1 MHKILKNSI
10 IVLLGEKVTMGD
22 CQKKKGGERK
32 LITGVKVYCGG
43 RKGGTLISCQKS
55 AGSEESICFNSF

>member
-1 MHKILKNSI
+1 
-10 IVLLGEKVTMGD
+10 MGD
-22 CQKKKGGERK
+22 CQKKKGGGERK

>member
-22 CQKKKGGERK
+22 CQKKKGGRESSSPVLK
-32 LITGVKVYCGG
+32 FTVEGEKVVH
-43 RKGGTLISCQKS
+43 
-55 AGSEESICFNSF
+55 

>member
-22 CQKKKGGERK
+22 CQKKRG
-32 LITGVKVYCGG
+32 GG
-43 RKGGTLISCQKS
+43 R
-55 AGSEESICFNSF
+55 ESSSPVLKFTVEGEKVVH